1 MRSLN
6 ELINSGKSL
15 NRKERA
21 RVEEHLWSTSDVLSL
36 GRDDSHL
43 KGEARKEKV
52 KWYKTWS
59 NKE

>member
-6 ELINSGKSL
+6 ELINSGKPL

-21 RVEEHLWSTSDVLSL
+21 RVEEHLWLTSDVLSL
-36 GRDDSHL
+36 GREHSHL